1 MPIWRYGEPPSYG
14 WVSACRL
21 GRLLVASQPGR
32 AIVYVNECKAT
43 CTNMNGWFAALYFLF
58 FAVIAGGAFA
68 MMWGNIRNTSWD
80 KPAKRHPEAPQPG
93 EEVLYANFSREKL
106 EELYQK

>member
-1 MPIWRYGEPPSYG
+1 
-14 WVSACRL
+14 
-21 GRLLVASQPGR
+21 
-32 AIVYVNECKAT
+32 
-43 CTNMNGWFAALYFLF
+43 MNGWFAALYFLF

-68 MMWGNIRNTSWD
+68 MMWANIRNTSWD
-80 KPAKRHPEAPQPG
+80 KPTKRHPEAPQPG